1 MRVDE
6 LAGKSL
12 FLTTP
17 VYNLTCLSPYVNGLL
32 SLASLCRAYEVP
44 LSINFMH
51 DSLVTRARNR
61 QADLFLSSTFTHQML
76 IDSDI
81 EFQAADILKML
92 TLNEEFIAAPYP
104 KKQINWSRVKKA
116 VTIDHN
122 IPVDRLDKVCG
133 DFVINIVG
141 KTEKEKVAQISL
153 DTLNEVTDAGT
164 GFMLIN
170 RSVYEKMIDSGKVQ
184 SYIPMSDEPSFY
196 GPEIY
201 DFYRAEIDP
210 ATKNYLSEDY
220 WFTRMWKSLGGKVWM
235 APWVTLKHWGIY
247 SYSGSLLAVA
257 ESGVAQA
264 EIEEK
269 MALVK

>member
-1 MRVDE
+1 VRVDQ

-17 VYNLTCLSPYVNGLL
+17 VYNLSCLSPYVNGLL

-61 QADLFLSSTFTHQML
+61 QADLFMSSTFSHQML
-76 IDSDI
+76 IDGDI
-81 EFQAADILKML
+81 EFSAADVLKCL
-92 TLNEEFIAAPYP
+92 TLDEEFIAAPYP

-116 VTIDHN
+116 VILNPQID
-122 IPVDRLDKVCG
+122 VDSLDKLCG
-133 DFVINIVG
+133 DFVVNIVG
-141 KTEKEKVAQISL
+141 KTQDQKVTQISL

-164 GFMLIN
+164 GFMLLN
-170 RSVYEKMIDSGKVQ
+170 RSVYQKMIDSGKVK
-184 SYIPMSDEPSFY
+184 SYTPMSDEPSFY

-210 ATKNYLSEDY
+210 ETNHYLSEDY
-220 WFTRMWKSLGGKVWM
+220 WFSRMWKSIGGKVWM

-247 SYSGSLLAVA
+247 SYSGSLISVA

-264 EIEEK
+264 EIDERL
-269 MALVK
+269 LVK